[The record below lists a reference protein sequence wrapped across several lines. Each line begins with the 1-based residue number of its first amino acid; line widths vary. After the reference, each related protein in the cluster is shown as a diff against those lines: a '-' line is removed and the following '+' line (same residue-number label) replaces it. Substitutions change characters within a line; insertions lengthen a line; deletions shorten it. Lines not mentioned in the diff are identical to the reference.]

1 MITLGIA
8 YFSYCP
14 YKNDPYGL
22 LHVKYGKDGFTH
34 IQCVR
39 VDELYAH
46 LRIEE
51 PIDVWRKRTAI
62 EMFAE
67 WSRIL

>member
-1 MITLGIA
+1 MGC
-8 YFSYCP
+8 YMF
-14 YKNDPYGL
+14 
-22 LHVKYGKDGFTH
+22 KYGKDGFTH